1 MLIVVLHRISS
12 EGCLFV
18 QQSTLLGYGKNPYEL
33 QEYNPSFPSSWQI
46 MCQMKLIL

>member
-1 MLIVVLHRISS
+1 MLSYTEFLLKGVYLCSS
-12 EGCLFV
+12 
-18 QQSTLLGYGKNPYEL
+18 QLLGYGKNPYEL